1 MTSGHLVENT
11 QSLVHSERTHN
22 AVQLY
27 AQITG
32 LSRRKADITISA
44 ICTKCMIWPI

>member
-11 QSLVHSERTHN
+11 QSLVHPERTYN

-27 AQITG
+27 AQLTG
-32 LSRRKADITISA
+32 LPRRKADVT
-44 ICTKCMIWPI
+44 MIWPV